1 MMEDSTPPTEAASLR
16 ARLAALGFQAADDE
30 LAAIARELEGF
41 EARVEA
47 LRALVTDDLA
57 PSTVFRADWPESI

>member
-1 MMEDSTPPTEAASLR
+1 MEDNTPPTEAVILR

-30 LAAIARELEGF
+30 LAAIARELQGF

-47 LRALVTDDLA
+47 LRALVADETA
-57 PSTVFRADWPESI
+57 PSTVFRADWPEPI